1 MSDPVQMPT
10 STPFTPPRVTPVHVA
25 DPVEPATKP
34 QSDNRSAGDHR
45 QGSDQQAA
53 QTSAA
58 DRHLTITREPAL
70 QSYVYRSIE
79 SDSGEVVWQ
88 YPAEQVLRRARLLKE
103 LEDRQRSELDQKG

>member
-1 MSDPVQMPT
+1 MSDPVQMPP

-34 QSDNRSAGDHR
+34 QSDNRSAGDHKP
-45 QGSDQQAA
+45 GSDRPST

-70 QSYVYRSIE
+70 QSFVYRSIE

-88 YPAEQVLRRARLLKE
+88 YPAEQVLRRARTLRE
-103 LEDRQRSELDQKG
+103 LEERHRREVAEKS